1 VPTDLDISTD
11 LENTAQEPAAL
22 GRGMAF
28 RSRPQLALRQQR
40 TSARLVGAV
49 GRASVGFALAVGR
62 SRAVHPVVRRSDLN
76 TLALRPPTEFWRE
89 SIDNYH
95 EVATPVADHS
105 TAAQLATATTPTT
118 AKLATAPAATG
129 SNQVQRSSAVQP
141 EASVASARHAAAT
154 RSAST
159 PTRRSVASR
168 RPTWTDQI
176 LRRSTIGWTDQQAL
190 GLNKPVPEAPPEDF
204 ISTGDHRLDI
214 MRLAMKN
221 AAAAAANAERAVASP
236 PPAERPASSAR
247 RKVDDSTLAVSP
259 DTTSASTPIDTDRGT
274 TSAGKQTA
282 PGSLARSIRP
292 ERIDATEASVV
303 AQSARTASPDTVRR
317 APAARSQPRDRL
329 TELRD
334 AIAAR
339 DAPQVSEPTKATTTA
354 RSHGDRTDRPNKPN
368 PPRGRGLSAHST
380 RSAPITG
387 EPPTAPATSATAQRR
402 ARVDA
407 TLARIQRSPS
417 GERPK
422 SPEVSAGPNASSS
435 SFTPPTAAIN
445 ADATGDGPAVAP
457 PSNTRSARTGEPPS
471 RSGPRSN
478 PPSRSGPRSNPTS
491 SINTDPVP
499 PPSAGIATGMRRR
512 AQRMLSASDNTQV
525 RRSVTDALA
534 ATSTQRVAAS
544 PLARSTSLD
553 SFPSSRDVPS
563 ARSQAR
569 NAVRDTLRPT
579 LPVSPAAI
587 QASGGRAGDQVIR
600 RVTLPRATSL
610 HHRPTRLP
618 PPAAIPGVPIAS
630 HSTHTDLSVSPV
642 GVAVLEHDTLGDATL
657 RRSPATAIDNIAT
670 TIRESAVP
678 QRGAQTQQA
687 VQPASTPTAHTTPT
701 PTVVIPHA
709 APSPQDS
716 TPVSTPATSA
726 GAPVR
731 DTIRH
736 TIARRSSLQSTPP
749 SIGSSPGRST
759 GTATARRGASTH
771 RAVSSNSLLGA
782 LRSTVQRR
790 NAPSVP
796 AIASRDA
803 SPASTARST
812 PTTVSLTDAR
822 ERDQQT
828 LALPAGENTAIQRS
842 SGAPQRSS
850 RSTAAPSARINEP
863 SPPQPGSAPGH
874 QASPSV
880 QPTNPLLPMSRDG
893 HTPGPTSSPSRPAG
907 DSTAATRL
915 TAQASGVAS
924 IRRSVAASTT
934 TGTGD
939 PQPTSVAPAA
949 TSAHQVVA
957 PTPPATSAPP
967 RTSDELVTRF
977 MTELSATVQ
986 RRPDVLPS
994 SYRPM
999 ADAITGGRRV
1009 LLSTDSSSR
1018 RALQAVGKVAATTND
1033 TIHLDP
1039 TAAPRRH
1046 IDEVM
1051 AHELTHVAHPSATP
1065 RFFDDIDHSPEER
1078 KAEQVAAIIARSPL
1092 APNAPASSRAPDSS
1106 PTPSRPPVS
1115 SPNGSIPM
1123 IRRTTDTSSTAPT
1136 GTHAALQAKLASSS
1150 GSTSSSRAAGVNA
1163 SALAASITNS
1173 PDRNVQRRVENAA
1186 PSNTIQHTSSGQSGV
1201 TFSDLD
1207 DNDDAETWFIKQ
1219 IDRNFDHIVHQ
1230 LEQRML
1236 LDFERR
1242 GGRIWGEL

>member
-1 VPTDLDISTD
+1 
-11 LENTAQEPAAL
+11 
-22 GRGMAF
+22 MAF

-49 GRASVGFALAVGR
+49 GRASVGFGLAVGR

-76 TLALRPPTEFWRE
+76 SLALRPPTEFWRE

-95 EVATPVADHS
+95 EAATPVADHS
-105 TAAQLATATTPTT
+105 TATQLATATTPPA
-118 AKLATAPAATG
+118 AKLATAPVSAG
-129 SNQVQRSSAVQP
+129 SNKVQRSSAPP
-141 EASVASARHAAAT
+141 EASVTSARHAAAV

-159 PTRRSVASR
+159 PARRSIASR

-190 GLNKPVPEAPPEDF
+190 GVNRPAPEAPPEDF
-204 ISTGDHRLDI
+204 VSTGDQRLDV
-214 MRLAMKN
+214 MRLAMKK
-221 AAAAAANAERAVASP
+221 AAAASANAERAVASP
-236 PPAERPASSAR
+236 PPGERPASSER
-247 RKVDDSTLAVSP
+247 RKVDESATAVSP
-259 DTTSASTPIDTDRGT
+259 DITSESTPTDTDRGS
-274 TSAGKQTA
+274 TSAGKRTA
-282 PGSLARSIRP
+282 PGSLARSLQP

-303 AQSARTASPDTVRR
+303 AQSARTASPDTMRR
-317 APAARSQPRDRL
+317 APATRSQPRDRL
-329 TELRD
+329 TELRN

-339 DAPQVSEPTKATTTA
+339 DAPPVSERARATTTA
-354 RSHGDRTDRPNKPN
+354 PSHGDLTDTSNRSNSSRD
-368 PPRGRGLSAHST
+368 RGRSAHST

-387 EPPTAPATSATAQRR
+387 QPPAAPATSATAQRR
-402 ARVDA
+402 AGVDA

-417 GERPK
+417 SERPK
-422 SPEVSAGPNASSS
+422 SPESSASPNTSSS
-435 SFTPPTAAIN
+435 YMPPAAAID
-445 ADATGDGPAVAP
+445 ADPTGDGLGVAP
-457 PSNTRSARTGEPPS
+457 ASDIRSTRTGEPPS
-471 RSGPRSN
+471 RSGP
-478 PPSRSGPRSNPTS
+478 PSNPTS
-491 SINTDPVP
+491 SIDTDPVAP
-499 PPSAGIATGMRRR
+499 PTAGIATDVRRR

-525 RRSVTDALA
+525 RRSVSDALA
-534 ATSTQRVAAS
+534 ATGTQRVAAS
-544 PLARSTSLD
+544 TLTRSTNVN
-553 SFPSSRDVPS
+553 SFPSSRDVPTTRNQ
-563 ARSQAR
+563 ARSQAQ
-569 NAVRDTLRPT
+569 NAVRNTLRPT

-610 HHRPTRLP
+610 HHRPPRLP
-618 PPAAIPGVPIAS
+618 PAPATPSMPIAS
-630 HSTHTDLSVSPV
+630 HSTHTELSVSPV
-642 GVAVLEHDTLGDATL
+642 GVAVLERDTLSDAAL
-657 RRSPATAIDNIAT
+657 RRSPATAIDNIASAT
-670 TIRESAVP
+670 RESAVP
-678 QRGAQTQQA
+678 QRGAQTRQA
-687 VQPASTPTAHTTPT
+687 VQPASTQTAHTTAT

-709 APSPQDS
+709 APSPQGS
-716 TPVSTPATSA
+716 APISTPATSA

-731 DTIRH
+731 DAIRH
-736 TIARRSSLQSTPP
+736 TIARRSSLQSTAP
-749 SIGSSPGRST
+749 SIGSSPERST
-759 GTATARRGASTH
+759 GATTAQRGASPH

-782 LRSTVQRR
+782 LRSTVQGRA
-790 NAPSVP
+790 APSVP

-812 PTTVSLTDAR
+812 PTTDSLTDTR
-822 ERDQQT
+822 ERNPQT
-828 LALPAGENTAIQRS
+828 VALRDGANPAIQRS
-842 SGAPQRSS
+842 SDAPQPSS
-850 RSTAAPSARINEP
+850 RSTSAASARITEP
-863 SPPQPGSAPGH
+863 SPPQPNSAPSQ

-880 QPTNPLLPMSRDG
+880 QPTNTSIRMSRDG

-907 DSTAATRL
+907 DSTAE
-915 TAQASGVAS
+915 ASLKAEASDVGS
-924 IRRSVAASTT
+924 IRRRITASTT
-934 TGTGD
+934 TGSGD
-939 PQPTSVAPAA
+939 PRSTSVAPAA

-957 PTPPATSAPP
+957 PTPPAPSAPP
-967 RTSDELVTRF
+967 RTSAELVTRF

-1033 TIHLDP
+1033 TIHIDP
-1039 TAAPRRH
+1039 TAAPRRR

-1106 PTPSRPPVS
+1106 QAPSRPPVS
-1115 SPNGSIPM
+1115 SPNGSSPM
-1123 IRRTTDTSSTAPT
+1123 IRRTTDTSSTAAT

-1150 GSTSSSRAAGVNA
+1150 GSTSSSSAAGANP
-1163 SALAASITNS
+1163 SALAASIANS
-1173 PDRNVQRRVENAA
+1173 TDRAVQRRVQPAA
-1186 PSNTIQHTSSGQSGV
+1186 PSYTVPRTSTGQTGI